1 MALDLAAY
9 FTRIGFQG
17 PASADLRTL
26 TALHE
31 AHALAVPFENL
42 AIQLGEGVRL
52 DLDSLQDKL
61 VRRRRGGY
69 CFEQNGLLLAVLRE
83 LGFRVEAFEARVRLG
98 TDALLPR
105 THMLLKVDLPEGAF
119 LADVG
124 FGGQGVRRPVPLDG
138 TPSDQAPG
146 EALRVAEEG
155 PQRVL
160 QAAQPAGWGDLY
172 AFEPTPRH
180 AVDFELGN
188 WYTSTHP
195 ESRFVKTLTAQRMTP
210 EGRLIL
216 RNLSLTEVRGGQAE
230 ERLLEVAD
238 LPRTLREVFGLDVP
252 DGARFRAFEA
262 PSA

>member
-1 MALDLAAY
+1 
-9 FTRIGFQG
+9 
-17 PASADLRTL
+17 
-26 TALHE
+26 
-31 AHALAVPFENL
+31 
-42 AIQLGEGVRL
+42 
-52 DLDSLQDKL
+52 
-61 VRRRRGGY
+61 
-69 CFEQNGLLLAVLRE
+69 
-83 LGFRVEAFEARVRLG
+83 
-98 TDALLPR
+98 
-105 THMLLKVDLPEGAF
+105 
-119 LADVG
+119 
-124 FGGQGVRRPVPLDG
+124 VPLDG

-146 EALRVAEEG
+146 ESLRVAEQG
-155 PQRVL
+155 GLRVL